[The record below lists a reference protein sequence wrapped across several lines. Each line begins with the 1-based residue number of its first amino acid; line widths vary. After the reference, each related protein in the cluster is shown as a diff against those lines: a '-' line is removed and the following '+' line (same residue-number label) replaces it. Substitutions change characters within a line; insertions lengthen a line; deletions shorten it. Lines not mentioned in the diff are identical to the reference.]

1 MGARPPPLAQSPP
14 AKPHLGFMEQVW
26 RDGMGSFRFNARMS
40 FCAAICPLCDREN
53 ECQFATTS
61 AYKGKC
67 WCASENFS
75 PDLLTRIPDEAR
87 NVVCVCRRCVVAAN
101 FAEAKARPLPRP
113 MAGDFYIEG
122 EHVVFTAE
130 YHRRRGYCCGSGCR
144 HCPFDPLEREVGAQG
159 SLTD

>member
-1 MGARPPPLAQSPP
+1 
-14 AKPHLGFMEQVW
+14 
-26 RDGMGSFRFNARMS
+26 MS
-40 FCAAICPLCDREN
+40 FCTPICPLCGREN

-75 PDLLTRIPDEAR
+75 PDLLARIPVEAR
-87 NVVCVCRRCVVAAN
+87 NVVCVCRRCVVASN

-113 MAGDFYIEG
+113 MAGDFYIES

-144 HCPFDPLEREVGAQG
+144 HCPFDSLEREVGAQG
-159 SLTD
+159 SLTDRVGRREPRQEGVTETLGFR

>member
-1 MGARPPPLAQSPP
+1 MP
-14 AKPHLGFMEQVW
+14 
-26 RDGMGSFRFNARMS
+26 RMS
-40 FCAAICPLCDREN
+40 FCHANCPLYGREN

-75 PDLLTRIPDEAR
+75 PDLLARVPDEAR
-87 NVVCVCRRCVVAAN
+87 NIVCICRRCVVAAN

-113 MAGDFYIEG
+113 IAGDFYIEG

-130 YHRRRGYCCGSGCR
+130 YHRRRGYCCGGGCR
-144 HCPFDPLEREVGAQG
+144 HCPFDSLERE
-159 SLTD
+159 